1 MIDSSDLLA
10 DPLSDLLRLA
20 GVQTAMTGQLNAQGP
35 WSLAFPA
42 PQGLKLF
49 AVVRGEAW
57 LSLQGEVPRR
67 LASGDLMLMH
77 RGGAYVIG
85 SDPALVPEDA
95 MQRFAGVDPLR
106 PVACIGDG
114 SEFTMIGGHVT
125 LSEDCGGPMAG
136 ELPVCLHVRAD
147 EAEAPVLRWLLES
160 LMRERGLQRPGHR
173 LMAEQLTQM
182 LFVQML
188 RLHLSRGQSVDCGW
202 LRAFGDARLQ
212 PAVRCMHEQP
222 GRAWTLEEL
231 ASAAAMSRTA
241 FAVRFK
247 AQVGL
252 APLAYLSE
260 WRMLLA
266 RRALRLEERPMAA
279 WVGELGYASES
290 AFSHAFK
297 RVVGMS
303 PAQYRQS
310 SRQPLLPVM
319 PQPMPEPEPLRDAA

>member
-1 MIDSSDLLA
+1 MLDSSDLLA

-20 GVQTAMTGQLNAQGP
+20 GVQTAMTGQLSAQGP
-35 WSLAFPA
+35 WALAFPP

-49 AVVRGEAW
+49 AVVRGQAW
-57 LSLQGEVPRR
+57 LTLVGEDPRR
-67 LASGDLMLMH
+67 LAAGDLVLMH
-77 RGGAYVIG
+77 RGGSFVMG
-85 SDPALVPEDA
+85 SDTALEPEDA
-95 MQRFAGVDPLR
+95 MLRFADVDPQR
-106 PVACIGDG
+106 PAVRIGDG

-125 LSEDCGGPMAG
+125 LNEDCGSPMANV
-136 ELPVCLHVRAD
+136 LPVCLHVQAD

-160 LMRERGLQRPGHR
+160 LVRERNHQRPGHR

-188 RLHLSRGQSVDCGW
+188 RLHLSRGQQVDCGW

-212 PAVRCMHEQP
+212 PALRCMHEQP

-247 AQVGL
+247 SVVGL

-260 WRMLLA
+260 WRMMLA
-266 RRALRLEERPMAA
+266 RRALRQEERPMAA

-310 SRQPLLPVM
+310 SRPPVLPASI
-319 PQPMPEPEPLRDAA
+319 QPEPLPQAA

>member
-20 GVQTAMTGQLNAQGP
+20 EVQTAMTGQLDAQGP
-35 WSLAFPA
+35 WSLSFPP

-57 LSLQGEVPRR
+57 LTLAGEAPRR
-67 LASGDLMLMH
+67 LAPGDLMLMH
-77 RGGAYVIG
+77 RGGPYVVG
-85 SDPALVPEDA
+85 SDPALPPEDA
-95 MQRFAGVDPLR
+95 MLRFVGVDPQR
-106 PVACIGDG
+106 PRVCLGDG

-136 ELPVCLHVRAD
+136 ALPVCLLVRAD

-160 LMRERGLQRPGHR
+160 LMRERSLQRPGHR

-188 RLHLSRGQSVDCGW
+188 RLHLSRSQAVDCGW

-212 PAVRCMHEQP
+212 PALRCMHEQP

-231 ASAAAMSRTA
+231 AGAAAMSRTA

-247 AQVGL
+247 AVVGL

-266 RRALRLEERPMAA
+266 RRALRQEARPMAA

-303 PAQYRQS
+303 PAQYRQR
-310 SRQPLLPVM
+310 SRSALLPATA
-319 PQPMPEPEPLRDAA
+319 QPEPLPQAA